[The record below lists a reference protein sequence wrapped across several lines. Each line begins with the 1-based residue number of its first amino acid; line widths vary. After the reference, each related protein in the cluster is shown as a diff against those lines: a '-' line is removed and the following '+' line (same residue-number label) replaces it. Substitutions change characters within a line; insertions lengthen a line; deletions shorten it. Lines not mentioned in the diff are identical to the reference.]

1 MYCSIYCSAHMSDAY
16 AVTKQCR
23 KSLFYFIETH
33 HVCFCSFR
41 PTYSDI
47 KRPVV
52 PGHCP
57 STEVEETP
65 TTSAWTQRQLNAQKR
80 FRAAMPELL
89 TCRLT
94 AQTSKKH
101 CCQQRKTAD
110 AVVRCLDCVP
120 SGTQFL
126 CPACDLKVHKKHM
139 FHDREAMIY
148 VFFKPIPPTSSLVI
162 NQSGQHQLAEQGML
176 KDFSR

>member
-1 MYCSIYCSAHMSDAY
+1 MSDAY

-33 HVCFCSFR
+33 HVCFVHL
-41 PTYSDI
+41 D
-47 KRPVV
+47 KRLQILRDLLSSVTV
-52 PGHCP
+52 PA
-57 STEVEETP
+57 STEDEETP
-65 TTSAWTQRQLNAQKR
+65 TMSAWTQIQLTAQKK

-89 TCRLT
+89 NCKLAAETV
-94 AQTSKKH
+94 KKH
-101 CCQQRKTAD
+101 CCQQCKTAD

-126 CPACDLKVHKKHM
+126 CPACDSKVHKKYI

-148 VFFKPIPPTSSLVI
+148 VFFKPIPPTSSVMLD
-162 NQSGQHQLAEQGML
+162 QSGQYQLAEQGML
-176 KDFSR
+176 KECKRCDFLISHI

>member
-1 MYCSIYCSAHMSDAY
+1 MSDVY

-33 HVCFCSFR
+33 LVCFVHLDQRIQMLRDLLSSV
-41 PTYSDI
+41 T
-47 KRPVV
+47 V
-52 PGHCP
+52 PA

-65 TTSAWTQRQLNAQKR
+65 TTSAWTQRQSKSQKR

-89 TCRLT
+89 NGKLAAET
-94 AQTSKKH
+94 AKEH
-101 CCQQRKTAD
+101 CCQQCKTAD

-126 CPACDLKVHKKHM
+126 CPACDLTVHKKHVL
-139 FHDREAMIY
+139 HDREVMIY
-148 VFFKPIPPTSSLVI
+148 VFFKPIPPTSSVVI
-162 NQSGQHQLAEQGML
+162 DQSGQHQLAEQGML